1 MDNQTIA
8 RKLRDYANE
17 LARKGA
23 SMYRVRAYR
32 RGAAVI
38 QAQEQ
43 PVADLVAANGRAG
56 LLALPGIGASLAFTI
71 EWLVRTGEF
80 RTLHADGDY
89 GYAGNGQ
96 AVKMTDATTLA
107 S

>member
-17 LARKGA
+17 LARKR
-23 SMYRVRAYR
+23 SSLYRVRAYR
-32 RGAAVI
+32 RGAAVV
-38 QAQEQ
+38 QAQER
-43 PVADLVAANGRAG
+43 PVAELLAAKGRAG
-56 LLALPGIGASLAFTI
+56 LLALPGIGDSLAFTI

-80 RTLHADGDY
+80 RTLHADGDS
-89 GYAGNGQ
+89 GYPTTGQ
-96 AVKMTDATTLA
+96 AVKMTDVTPLA